1 MELSLTNDSALESDS
16 SENKNTK
23 VWARGEKAN
32 YDKMNP
38 EILLNYIRKKSDWA
52 KDLGIGMGKPRKLM
66 LNKWSQ
72 TYTSHS
78 VVSFIRDSRKGKTH
92 L

>member
-38 EILLNYIRKKSDWA
+38 EILLNYIRKKEWTKNVGVD
-52 KDLGIGMGKPRKLM
+52 MGKPQKVM
-66 LNKWSQ
+66 LSKWSQ
-72 TYTSHS
+72 T
-78 VVSFIRDSRKGKTH
+78 
-92 L
+92 